1 MAKNTAYVCQSCGHE
16 ALRWA
21 GQCGG
26 CGEWNT
32 LVEAPRETAKPAA
45 AGKLGRAKG
54 AAAKPVALRDVS
66 APATERH
73 LTGIDELDRVLGGGL
88 VPGSLV
94 LLGGSPGIG
103 KSTLTGMALG
113 NMAASGRRTLYVS
126 GEESAAQVRMRAQRL
141 GEGALSVPAITE
153 TSLENVLATLESERP
168 DACVIDSIQTL
179 HSQAMTGAPG
189 SVGQVREAAN
199 AILEVAKR
207 IDTAVILVGHV
218 TKEGAVAG
226 PRVLEHLVDCVLFFE
241 GERERSFRT
250 LRALKN
256 RFGATSEVGVFE
268 MRGGGLVEVEDP
280 SARFVG
286 EASEAPG
293 SCVLCSMEGTR
304 PLLVEVQALVA
315 PDRDRAAQADRERS
329 RPQPPRDDPRRAG
342 TARRPWSRERRR
354 VREHRGRRPHRRTR
368 RRPRGCPGGR
378 LGASRASP
386 LPTRQARHSPASV
399 RSG

>member
-1 MAKNTAYVCQSCGHE
+1 MVAKNTAYVCQSCGHE

-45 AGKLGRAKG
+45 GGRLGRPKG

-66 APATERH
+66 APADERL

-103 KSTLTGMALG
+103 KSTITGMALG
-113 NMAASGRRTLYVS
+113 NMAAAGRRTLYIS

-141 GEGALSVPAITE
+141 GEGALAVPAVTE
-153 TSLENVLATLESERP
+153 TSLENVLATLEAEQP

-179 HSQAMTGAPG
+179 HSEGMSGAPG

-207 IDTAVILVGHV
+207 TGSAVILVGHV

-268 MRGGGLVEVEDP
+268 MQRRRPGRGRGPVGALRRRGIRGSRLRCPVLDGGDAPAPRRGPGPRRSHRDRPAPAGRERGG
-280 SARFVG
+280 
-286 EASEAPG
+286 
-293 SCVLCSMEGTR
+293 
-304 PLLVEVQALVA
+304 
-315 PDRDRAAQADRERS
+315 
-329 RPQPPRDDPRRAG
+329 PQPHGDDPRRPCAP
-342 TARRPWSRERRR
+342 RRPW
-354 VREHRGRRPHRRTR
+354 VW
-368 RRPRGCPGGR
+368 
-378 LGASRASP
+378 RALTS
-386 LPTRQARHSPASV
+386 S
-399 RSG
+399 